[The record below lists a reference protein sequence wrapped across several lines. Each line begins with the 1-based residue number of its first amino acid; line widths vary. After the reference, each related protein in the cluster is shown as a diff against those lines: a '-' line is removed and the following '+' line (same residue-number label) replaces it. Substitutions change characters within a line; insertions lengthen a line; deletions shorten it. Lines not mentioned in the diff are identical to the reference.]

1 MTMKEKKTLPRPTV
15 ELLNQFDQLYEK
27 LGDTQ
32 LSDNARDEVMWQLND
47 LIDAYDWTNYEF
59 IDPATG
65 LRGVKNPVGQILVPA
80 EYDFFNF
87 MGDHCTFR
95 LSHMAAEKDG
105 KSGIVAADGTGRVIC
120 DFHFDYLIWDPF
132 MHLYK
137 GFWDGVKKRFGLVTP
152 EGEVLV
158 PNILTK
164 GYLPWNSFVCLE
176 ADGKFGAFDIGT
188 RLFVLPEYDAI
199 ASEPEENVLFVKDGV
214 EGYVIEETGEFVPK
228 DQFENDDKYAD
239 AYVFTSG
246 Y

>member
-1 MTMKEKKTLPRPTV
+1 MKEKKTLPRPTV

-65 LRGVKNPVGQILVPA
+65 LRGVKIPVGQILVPA

-87 MGDHCTFR
+87 MGDHSTFC

-105 KSGIVAADGTGRVIC
+105 KYGIVAADGTGRLIC
-120 DFHFDYLIWDPF
+120 DFRFDYLIWDPF
-132 MHLYK
+132 IHLYK

-152 EGEVLV
+152 EGEVLI
-158 PNILTK
+158 PNILTR

-176 ADGKFGAFDIGT
+176 ADGKFGAFDIDT
-188 RLFVLPEYDAI
+188 RQFVLPEYDGI
-199 ASEPEENVLFVKDGV
+199 ASEPEENVLFVKDGI
-214 EGYVIEETGEFVPK
+214 EGYVIEYTGEFVPK
-228 DQFENDDKYAD
+228 EQFENDDKYAD
-239 AYVFTSG
+239 AYVFTS
-246 Y
+246 